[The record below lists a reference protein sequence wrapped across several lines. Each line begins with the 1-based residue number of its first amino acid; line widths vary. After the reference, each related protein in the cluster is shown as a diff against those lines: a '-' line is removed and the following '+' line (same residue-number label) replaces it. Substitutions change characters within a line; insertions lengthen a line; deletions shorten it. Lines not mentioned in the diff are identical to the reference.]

1 MKESAAAPARAI
13 RPYHG
18 PDAAACSGVEILF
31 HLSEKMKDLTRAP
44 LDVESGSTMSK
55 ETPLC
60 SNQRRCS
67 SSKGSLTLRTK
78 HPGPFHALRK

>member
-31 HLSEKMKDLTRAP
+31 HLSEKMKDLTRAHWM
-44 LDVESGSTMSK
+44 L
-55 ETPLC
+55 
-60 SNQRRCS
+60 N
-67 SSKGSLTLRTK
+67 
-78 HPGPFHALRK
+78 PGPR